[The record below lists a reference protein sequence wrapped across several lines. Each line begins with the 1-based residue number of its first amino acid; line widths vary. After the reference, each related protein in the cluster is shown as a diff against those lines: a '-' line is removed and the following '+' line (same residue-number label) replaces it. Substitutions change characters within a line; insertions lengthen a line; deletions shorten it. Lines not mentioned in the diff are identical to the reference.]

1 MEIED
6 VKIKIDYDR
15 QVSMFGEERAY
26 TALQFYML
34 GASEMETQLFVEQR
48 QNEMLIKEC
57 EDLKKENELQQENL
71 MHNEAELI
79 PLREKFQR
87 LQDNILV
94 YQKQSEADW
103 FEIGER
109 DKKIEE
115 LKEAVN
121 WALKNCKPERD
132 ELHSDF
138 FNILTNAVNTTE
150 IDEQIKHVRN
160 KNGYR

>member
-1 MEIED
+1 MEIIEA
-6 VKIKIDYDR
+6 KTKIDYDR
-15 QVSMFGEERAY
+15 QLAMFGKERAD

-34 GASEMETQLFVEQR
+34 GANENEQQLFVEER

-57 EDLKKENELQQENL
+57 ESLKKQG
-71 MHNEAELI
+71 
-79 PLREKFQR
+79 
-87 LQDNILV
+87 
-94 YQKQSEADW
+94 EADW

-121 WALKNCKPERD
+121 WALNNCKPDRD

-138 FNILTNAVNTTE
+138 FNILTNAVNCH
-150 IDEQIKHVRN
+150 IDEEIKHVRN
-160 KNGYR
+160 KTGYR